1 MSSLGQYLKLG
12 LIVTCTFHHENFV
25 LWYNSLLLKKGIFLI
40 FKKYVY
46 ISYRFVLKKNCFVV
60 KEWNIIDKKIGDSLV
75 DIDQLYT
82 IIPRIS
88 HCLILLIVYTVDFDR
103 LRLFHLYW
111 ICEL

>member
-1 MSSLGQYLKLG
+1 MFTYHTDL
-12 LIVTCTFHHENFV
+12 F
-25 LWYNSLLLKKGIFLI
+25 
-40 FKKYVY
+40 
-46 ISYRFVLKKNCFVV
+46 LKKNCFVV
-60 KEWNIIDKKIGDSLV
+60 KEWDIIDKKIGDSLV

-111 ICEL
+111 ICELKENLIFMDGIMWKMVV